1 MRALTQYSCYAATTH
16 LAVKTLMLSIFT
28 VAYIMPECFAA
39 AREQRCRD
47 IARDSDT
54 PAALIVS
61 RCSLVMSVGW
71 TSFGIFTGEGVES
84 KLLSEM
90 EPFVTFIREFTII

>member
-16 LAVKTLMLSIFT
+16 LAVKTLMLSTFT

-71 TSFGIFTGEGVES
+71 TTFGIFTGEVGGCAAGGEA
-84 KLLSEM
+84 
-90 EPFVTFIREFTII
+90 PGWGRGGGGGGG